1 MAEKYNLC
9 NEQGSCTAKVDVFM
23 KMSCFGPNLQT
34 TFQIKTGAESVEYIF
49 RQRNLSNTF
58 TVKKSANI
66 CVSGPGDFSPVYRYE
81 DERNQPL
88 IAPLYSGI
96 DGIQSAPGSQI
107 NVMENVSLTQL
118 FDRAKDGNVQFH
130 NPQEGI
136 NSFK

>member
-1 MAEKYNLC
+1 
-9 NEQGSCTAKVDVFM
+9 M

-49 RQRNLSNTF
+49 RQRNLSDTF
-58 TVKKSANI
+58 TVKK
-66 CVSGPGDFSPVYRYE
+66 YE
-81 DERNQPL
+81 DDRNQPL

-96 DGIQSAPGSQI
+96 DAIKSAPGSQI

-136 NSFK
+136 K